1 MVCCFEKLIEWT
13 VSRMVLFPDLMPN
26 MLTFFFAIQ
35 LFTHFWWTSLA
46 SIFHRVGE
54 RGQSASLPVFSC

>member
-13 VSRMVLFPDLMPN
+13 VARMVLFPDLMPN

-35 LFTHFWWTSLA
+35 LFTHFWWTS
-46 SIFHRVGE
+46 
-54 RGQSASLPVFSC
+54 